1 MRALTDKVVEY
12 IEDQGI
18 KVKESIAL
26 EIPDNLEVAAQ
37 NPMNLL
43 EIYKQLDLTDIDVL
57 VVSACVQMPS
67 LEAIDLI
74 QAECG
79 IPVTSAAVCTTY
91 EMMKKL
97 GIEAKSAI
105 GGELLNGK
113 Y

>member
-1 MRALTDKVVEY
+1 
-12 IEDQGI
+12 
-18 KVKESIAL
+18 
-26 EIPDNLEVAAQ
+26 
-37 NPMNLL
+37 
-43 EIYKQLDLTDIDVL
+43 
-57 VVSACVQMPS
+57 MPS

-97 GIEAKSAI
+97 NIEPKSAI
-105 GGELLNGK
+105 GGELLSGK